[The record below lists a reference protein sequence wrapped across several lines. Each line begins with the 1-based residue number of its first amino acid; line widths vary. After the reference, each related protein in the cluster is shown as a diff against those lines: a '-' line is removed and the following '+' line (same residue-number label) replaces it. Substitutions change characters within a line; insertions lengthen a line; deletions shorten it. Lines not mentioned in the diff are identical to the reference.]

1 MKAEIKLVLGVIAS
15 IWVFT
20 AQGQMTLS
28 LNEMPTKSSSIIYS
42 NGNDTLGL
50 DHSKGG
56 SNQTWDYSQLDYTFQ
71 ATEEYKTASS
81 INIFFFSLGTSA
93 FGTKVAD
100 SLGVGTFMLRDI
112 YDVYKTTSK
121 RMTAEGRSLKY
132 NGVPI
137 PVFYEDK
144 DEVYTYPFSYGD
156 TSRDNYKVR
165 FSLGTTFTLVQ
176 TGLRQNIAEGWG
188 TLKTPNRTYSN
199 ALKIKTTVTGTDSL
213 ITSFISLPIPRN
225 TIEYKWFV
233 KDVKGPV
240 LVVSGTEVL
249 GNFTVNTIRFQDDEV
264 PLVGFTS
271 NKLMADTNDIVSLA
285 DTSVITPILR
295 TWSITP
301 SNVEFLNGTGINDE
315 NPEVRFTKPGK
326 YTVEL
331 SIRNRYGLMTEKK
344 IDYIEVSLPIDY
356 KSIDEKERDM
366 FKVYPNPF
374 SNRIV
379 ISDEFS
385 GKVRIRN
392 VAGELVFSGESNV
405 IDGLE
410 DLPSGYYTM
419 ELEEEGQIQSVS
431 LLKY

>member
-176 TGLRQNIAEGWG
+176 TGLRQNVAEGWG
-188 TLKTPNRTYSN
+188 TLKTPNRIYSN

-301 SNVEFLNGTGINDE
+301 SNVEFVNGTGVNDE
-315 NPEVRFTKPGK
+315 KPEVRFTKPGK
-326 YTVEL
+326 FTVEL
-331 SIRNRYGLMTEKK
+331 SIRNRFGLMTEKK
-344 IDYIEVSLPIDY
+344 IDYIEVSLPVDY
-356 KSIDEKERDM
+356 SSIDEKERDV

-374 SNRIV
+374 SNKIV

-385 GKVRIRN
+385 GKVIIRN
-392 VAGELVFSGESNV
+392 IAGELVFSGESNV

-410 DLPSGYYTM
+410 DLPYGYYTM